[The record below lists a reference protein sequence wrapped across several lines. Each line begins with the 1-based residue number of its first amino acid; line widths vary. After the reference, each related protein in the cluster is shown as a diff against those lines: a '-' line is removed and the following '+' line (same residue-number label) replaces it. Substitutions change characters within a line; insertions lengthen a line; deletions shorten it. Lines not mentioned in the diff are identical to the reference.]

1 METSHQLPSEERIEA
16 LVLRRLRGELDD
28 AGAARLAA
36 ALLAD
41 PRLAGRAAAIERAW
55 QNLEL
60 APVAAAE
67 SVAPQLLAR
76 LRSEQQS
83 AEQRSQT
90 GFAGSPAWA
99 RVAAALAL
107 AAGLGAGWN
116 LDRGLEAPAEAE
128 PEVVSNDDGIF
139 DDEAGFAEGLWLAAE
154 TDLQENG
161 EVQ

>member
-60 APVAAAE
+60 PPVAAAE

-76 LRSEQQS
+76 LR